1 MLVKYILVWFLLAI
15 VAILNGIVRQGTY
28 GKAMHELRAHQISTV
43 TAILAT
49 GVVVWAVNRFWP
61 IESLRQA
68 WVIGISWFVLMLAF
82 EFVFGRYVAGHSW
95 ARLMADYNIL
105 AGRLWVFFLLWM
117 LVMPF
122 VIFKL
127 G

>member
-1 MLVKYILVWFLLAI
+1 
-15 VAILNGIVRQGTY
+15 
-28 GKAMHELRAHQISTV
+28 
-43 TAILAT
+43 
-49 GVVVWAVNRFWP
+49 
-61 IESLRQA
+61 
-68 WVIGISWFVLMLAF
+68 MLAF